1 MPRYTIFA
9 LVVHDFQR
17 EIMKASTTLSE
28 IELIALLKSNNQP
41 AFEYLYQRY
50 STALYSIALKIV
62 KDKELAADI
71 LQDSFLKIWKN
82 MSAYNSDK
90 GRLFTWML
98 NVTRNTAIDKLRSE
112 VDSQRVLSWDMFVER
127 DHTSA
132 IISTTNFGEI
142 DLHSFIEK
150 LPPERKE
157 VIQLVYFQGYTHEEV
172 SKYLML
178 PLGTVKSRVR
188 KALEELRSV
197 FSVPAEVQFVS

>member
-1 MPRYTIFA
+1 
-9 LVVHDFQR
+9 
-17 EIMKASTTLSE
+17 MKTKTTHSE
-28 IELIALLKSNNQP
+28 TELIALLKSNNKP

-62 KDKELAADI
+62 KNEELAADI

-82 MSAYNSDK
+82 MSAYNSEK

-112 VDSQRVLSWDMFVER
+112 VESEKILSWDMFVER
-127 DHTSA
+127 DHTAA

-142 DLHSFIEK
+142 DLHFFVDK
-150 LPPERKE
+150 LTPERKE

-172 SKYLML
+172 SKNLML
-178 PLGTVKSRVR
+178 PLGTVKSLVR
-188 KALEELRSV
+188 RALEELRSV
-197 FSVPAEVQFVS
+197 FAVPSELQLA

>member
-1 MPRYTIFA
+1 
-9 LVVHDFQR
+9 
-17 EIMKASTTLSE
+17 MKTSTTLSE
-28 IELIALLKSNNQP
+28 TELIALLKSNNQP

-62 KDKELAADI
+62 KNEELAADI

-112 VDSQRVLSWDMFVER
+112 IEPERVLSWDMFIER
-127 DHTSA
+127 DHTAA
-132 IISTTNFGEI
+132 IISDTNFGQI
-142 DLHSFIEK
+142 DLRFFVDQ
-150 LPPERKE
+150 LTPERKE

-172 SKYLML
+172 SNNLML
-178 PLGTVKSRVR
+178 PLGTVKSRIR
-188 KALEELRSV
+188 RALEELRIV
-197 FSVPAEVQFVS
+197 FSVPTEIQLAC